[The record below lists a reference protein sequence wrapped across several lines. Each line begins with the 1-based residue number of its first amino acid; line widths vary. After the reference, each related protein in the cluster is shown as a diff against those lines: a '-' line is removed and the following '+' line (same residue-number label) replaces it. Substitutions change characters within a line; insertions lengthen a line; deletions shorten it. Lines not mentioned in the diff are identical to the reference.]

1 MNNGDDYTCFNGVGW
16 HTSSKCFSPQ
26 RRRDAEKIFF
36 SAAKLAKMRKIKK
49 TKKTL
54 FFALFAFF
62 AAKDILKSFH
72 CVSARRPA

>member
-1 MNNGDDYTCFNGVGW
+1 MVTIIPVSMVLAGILQVSAF
-16 HTSSKCFSPQ
+16 H
-26 RRRDAEKIFF
+26 RRDAEKIFF

>member
-1 MNNGDDYTCFNGVGW
+1 MVTIIPVSMALAGILQVSAF
-16 HTSSKCFSPQ
+16 Q
-26 RRRDAEKIFF
+26 RRDAEKIFF

-62 AAKDILKSFH
+62 AAKDILKSFL